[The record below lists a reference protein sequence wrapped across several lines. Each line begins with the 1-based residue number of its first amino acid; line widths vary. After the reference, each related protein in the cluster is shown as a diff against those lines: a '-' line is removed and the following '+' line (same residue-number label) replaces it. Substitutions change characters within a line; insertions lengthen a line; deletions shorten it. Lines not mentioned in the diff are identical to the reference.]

1 MFTNKTKQN
10 KNLATLFKSVSQG
23 HENQGNQGQT
33 EIVGTHDINSLAT
46 GDVNFDEVSVRF
58 LHCKVTKSSIVYS
71 LEWSL
76 HSGEENGVSGGRSI

>member
-1 MFTNKTKQN
+1 MFFHDETD
-10 KNLATLFKSVSQG
+10 SRVWEDYYR
-23 HENQGNQGQT
+23 ENVPFSLHH
-33 EIVGTHDINSLAT
+33 VGTHDINSLAT